1 MKNHMQDDPTHMKLM
16 LSMEN
21 STTFQNRWVSVE
33 LLRLLV
39 FRVDDICVC
48 IVSITAT
55 KVCTVMSFRNPRIA
69 RILSTNKSDA
79 KSLYI
84 DYDAGMTH
92 RDESHSN

>member
-33 LLRLLV
+33 LSRLLV

-79 KSLYI
+79 KSFYI